1 MVDRLAFHDAWEL
14 PAPPERVIE
23 VLAAVDEYDRWWP
36 QVKEIHRIDESSGVA
51 CIRSTIPVILRLT
64 LTREAEIRD
73 EGILRV
79 RVEGE
84 LRGWCQWHVVPTPSG
99 SLAWF
104 TEEVTVARPVLR
116 LLASLPGIGDR
127 ILRANHEAMM
137 RDGKVGLRSRLVAT
151 SSSRV

>member
-1 MVDRLAFHDAWEL
+1 MDDRLAFHDAWEL

-36 QVKEIHRIDESSGVA
+36 QVKETHRIAESSGVA
-51 CIRSTIPVILRLT
+51 CIRSTLPVVLRLR

-79 RVEGE
+79 RVEGD

-104 TEEVTVARPVLR
+104 TEEVTVARPLLR
-116 LLASLPGIGDR
+116 FAAWLPRLGAWL
-127 ILRANHEAMM
+127 LRANHEAMM
-137 RDGKVGLRSRLVAT
+137 RAGKAGLREHLALVRA
-151 SSSRV
+151 